1 MVRNWSPRGPRGECG
16 VWYEYHDVWAR
27 WRFARCRPFPGTAA
41 RSRCSGDWP
50 KSPTTGQGRHRLR
63 PHRHWETV
71 GSDDLRWG
79 PTDVATPAVSSV
91 AFRSWDL
98 PVEIRSHCRKRSA
111 SKVMKG

>member
-27 WRFARCRPFPGTAA
+27 WRFARCRPFPGTVA
-41 RSRCSGDWP
+41 RSSCSGD
-50 KSPTTGQGRHRLR
+50 STTSLKTAQGRHRLR

-71 GSDDLRWG
+71 GSDGLRWG
-79 PTDVATPAVSSV
+79 LTDAATPAVSSV

-98 PVEIRSHCRKRSA
+98 PAGTRCRKRSA